1 MDCIPT
7 QPPETKKGLIDAP
20 ASLRFGFALE
30 LGEGRTVVLN
40 ALYLEIDAIGIILML
55 TILYSQRQMRAASAV
70 QRQFNGMIG
79 ITILML
85 MIDAACW
92 VLDGTVFPFARVLN
106 YAAESAYYALHVIM
120 PFFWAIYV
128 EIALSTDM
136 KAARRRIIIAGV
148 PLLLLI
154 AFLPFNI
161 HLGWVFRIDADNV
174 YHREWG
180 LIAYAFYT
188 YAALLYAS
196 TRALIKAKNSAWV
209 EDRRRCY
216 TMAFFAVLPSLGGI
230 LQAIFYGVSLNWI
243 LAAVSVL
250 FVYIDAQNRQIS
262 ADPLTGLNN
271 RRELSKFLLKECRD
285 AQPEHVLALIM
296 IDVDGFKLVNDT
308 FGHFYGDTLLQRV
321 ANMLKLAC
329 KNTQAFLGRYGG
341 DEFCIVYPA
350 ASRQAVQELLSNIEK
365 KLQDWNGEHTGTESI
380 GLSVGYSVFEPE
392 QGDSAEAL
400 FNRADREMYL
410 VKNAK
415 KAC

>member
-1 MDCIPT
+1 M
-7 QPPETKKGLIDAP
+7 
-20 ASLRFGFALE
+20 
-30 LGEGRTVVLN
+30 LN

-70 QRQFNGMIG
+70 QRQFNGMISV
-79 ITILML
+79 TIFML
-85 MIDAACW
+85 IVDAACW
-92 VLDGTVFPFARVLN
+92 VLDGTTFPFARVLN
-106 YAAESAYYALHVIM
+106 YIVESLYYAMHVIM
-120 PFFWAIYV
+120 PFFWVIYV

-136 KAARRRIIIAGV
+136 RAARRRLYIAAV

-161 HLGWVFRIDADNV
+161 HLGWVFSIDAKNV

-180 LIAYAFYT
+180 LIFYAVYT

-196 TRALIKAKNSAWV
+196 TRALVKAKNSAWV

-271 RRELSKFLLKECRD
+271 RRELSKFLIKECRET
-285 AQPEHVLALIM
+285 QREGVLSLIM
-296 IDVDGFKLVNDT
+296 IDVDGFKQVNDT
-308 FGHFYGDTLLQRV
+308 HGHFYGDTVLQRV
-321 ANMLKLAC
+321 AIMLKTSC

-341 DEFCIVYPA
+341 DEFCIVYSAPN
-350 ASRQAVQELLSNIEK
+350 RQAVEDLIGTIEEH
-365 KLQDWNGEHTGTESI
+365 LRVWNSTHTGTESI
-380 GLSVGYSVFEPE
+380 GLSIGHTVFEPE
-392 QGDSAEAL
+392 RGDSPDAL
-400 FNRADREMYL
+400 IDRADREMYL

-415 KAC
+415 KNC

>member
-1 MDCIPT
+1 MLD
-7 QPPETKKGLIDAP
+7 
-20 ASLRFGFALE
+20 
-30 LGEGRTVVLN
+30 
-40 ALYLEIDAIGIILML
+40 ALYLEIDGIGIILML

-79 ITILML
+79 VTIFML
-85 MIDAACW
+85 VIDAACW
-92 VLDGTVFPFARVLN
+92 MLDGTTFPLARALN
-106 YAAESAYYALHVIM
+106 YTVESIYYALHVIM

-136 KAARRRIIIAGV
+136 KAARRRLYIAAV
-148 PLLLLI
+148 PLVLLI

-161 HLGWVFRIDADNV
+161 RLGWVFTINSQNV

-180 LIAYAFYT
+180 LIFYAFYT

-196 TRALIKAKNSAWV
+196 TRALVKAKNSAWV

-230 LQAIFYGVSLNWI
+230 LQTIFYGVSLNWI

-271 RRELSKFLLKECRD
+271 RRELSKFLLKECRET
-285 AQPEHVLALIM
+285 QREGVLALIM

-308 FGHFYGDTLLQRV
+308 YGHFYGDTMLQRV
-321 ANMLKLAC
+321 ASLLKLSC

-350 ASRQAVQELLSNIEK
+350 SGRQAVTDLI
-365 KLQDWNGEHTGTESI
+365 ESI
-380 GLSVGYSVFEPE
+380 HENLRIWNKEHSDVQPIQLSLGYSIY
-392 QGDSAEAL
+392 QMDQDDCAEAL
-400 FNRADREMYL
+400 IHRADQEMYL
-410 VKNAK
+410 IKNAK
-415 KAC
+415 KGA

>member
-1 MDCIPT
+1 MEQLSESRSESGRGIAFFCSGPSAA
-7 QPPETKKGLIDAP
+7 E
-20 ASLRFGFALE
+20 FF
-30 LGEGRTVVLN
+30 EGGGKAMLD

-55 TILYSQRQMRAASAV
+55 TILYSQRQMQAASAV

-79 ITILML
+79 VTIFML
-85 MIDAACW
+85 VIDAACW
-92 VLDGTVFPFARVLN
+92 MLDGTTFPMARVLN
-106 YAAESAYYALHVIM
+106 YTVESIYYALHVTM

-128 EIALSTDM
+128 ELALSADM
-136 KAARRRIIIAGV
+136 KAARRRLFIAGI
-148 PLLLLI
+148 PLVLLI

-161 HLGWVFRIDADNV
+161 RLGWVFSIDAKNV

-180 LIAYAFYT
+180 LIAYAVYT

-196 TRALIKAKNSAWV
+196 TRALIKAKESIWV

-271 RRELSKFLLKECRD
+271 RRELSKFLLKECQTQR
-285 AQPEHVLALIM
+285 EGTLALIM
-296 IDVDGFKLVNDT
+296 IDVDGFKQVNDT
-308 FGHFYGDTLLQRV
+308 FGHFYGDTVLQRV
-321 ANMLKLAC
+321 ANILKLSC
-329 KNTQAFLGRYGG
+329 KNTQAFIGRYGG

-350 ASRQAVQELLSNIEK
+350 SDPQAITDLIDLIDDNLRIWNEVHPDVQPIQLS
-365 KLQDWNGEHTGTESI
+365 L
-380 GLSVGYSVFEPE
+380 GYSIY
-392 QGDSAEAL
+392 QTDQDDCAETL
-400 FNRADREMYL
+400 IHRADRQMYQI
-410 VKNAK
+410 KNEK
-415 KAC
+415 KGL

>member
-1 MDCIPT
+1 MLD
-7 QPPETKKGLIDAP
+7 
-20 ASLRFGFALE
+20 
-30 LGEGRTVVLN
+30 
-40 ALYLEIDAIGIILML
+40 ALYLEIDGIGIILML

-79 ITILML
+79 VTIFML
-85 MIDAACW
+85 VIDAACW
-92 VLDGTVFPFARVLN
+92 MLDATTFPLARALN
-106 YAAESAYYALHVIM
+106 YTVESIYYALHVTM

-128 EIALSTDM
+128 ELALSADM
-136 KAARRRIIIAGV
+136 KAARRRLIIAGG

-161 HLGWVFRIDADNV
+161 HLGWVFTIDDQNV

-180 LIAYAFYT
+180 LIIYAFYT

-271 RRELSKFLLKECRD
+271 RRELSKFLLKECQ
-285 AQPEHVLALIM
+285 AQREGTLGLIM

-308 FGHFYGDTLLQRV
+308 YGHFYGDTVLQRV
-321 ANMLKLAC
+321 ANILKLSC
-329 KNTQAFLGRYGG
+329 KNTQAFIGRYGG

-350 ASRQAVQELLSNIEK
+350 SDRQAVDDLIDSIDNNLRIWNEMHSDVQPIQLS
-365 KLQDWNGEHTGTESI
+365 L
-380 GLSVGYSVFEPE
+380 GYSMY
-392 QGDSAEAL
+392 QTDRDDCAEAL
-400 FNRADREMYL
+400 IRRADQQMYQI
-410 VKNAK
+410 KNAK
-415 KAC
+415 KCV

>member
-1 MDCIPT
+1 M
-7 QPPETKKGLIDAP
+7 L
-20 ASLRFGFALE
+20 S
-30 LGEGRTVVLN
+30 

-55 TILYSQRQMRAASAV
+55 TILYSQRQMRATSAV
-70 QRQFNGMIG
+70 QRHFNRMIG

-85 MIDAACW
+85 VVDAACW
-92 VLDGTVFPFARVLN
+92 VLDGTVFPLARALN
-106 YAAESAYYALHVIM
+106 YTLESLYYALHIVM
-120 PFFWAIYV
+120 PYFWAVYV

-136 KAARRRIIIAGV
+136 KAARRRLYIAGV

-161 HLGWVFRIDADNV
+161 HLGWVFRIDANNV

-180 LIAYAFYT
+180 LIFYAVYT

-196 TRALIKAKNSAWV
+196 TRALVKARNSAWV

-243 LAAVSVL
+243 LASVSVL

-271 RRELSKFLLKECRD
+271 RRELSKFLLKQCRE
-285 AQPEHVLALIM
+285 AQSEDVLALIM

-308 FGHFYGDTLLQRV
+308 FGHFYGDRVLQRV

-329 KNTQAFLGRYGG
+329 KGTQAFLGRYGG

-350 ASRQAVQELLSNIEK
+350 PSRQAVQELLKAIEEN
-365 KLQDWNGEHTGTESI
+365 LQSWNDKHPGSESI
-380 GLSVGYSVFEPE
+380 GLSVGHS
-392 QGDSAEAL
+392 L
-400 FNRADREMYL
+400 FLPGRDDNPDELIDRADREMYL
-410 VKNAK
+410 VKKAK
-415 KAC
+415 KGA

>member
-1 MDCIPT
+1 MLFT
-7 QPPETKKGLIDAP
+7 ID
-20 ASLRFGFALE
+20 E
-30 LGEGRTVVLN
+30 
-40 ALYLEIDAIGIILML
+40 
-55 TILYSQRQMRAASAV
+55 Q
-70 QRQFNGMIG
+70 
-79 ITILML
+79 
-85 MIDAACW
+85 
-92 VLDGTVFPFARVLN
+92 
-106 YAAESAYYALHVIM
+106 
-120 PFFWAIYV
+120 
-128 EIALSTDM
+128 
-136 KAARRRIIIAGV
+136 
-148 PLLLLI
+148 
-154 AFLPFNI
+154 
-161 HLGWVFRIDADNV
+161 NV

-180 LIAYAFYT
+180 LFFYAFYT

-196 TRALIKAKNSAWV
+196 TRALIKARNSAWV

-285 AQPEHVLALIM
+285 AQPEHVLVLIM

-321 ANMLKLAC
+321 ADMLKLAC

-365 KLQDWNGEHTGTESI
+365 RLQDWNSEHTGTESI

-392 QGDSAEAL
+392 QGDSPEAL